1 MPIADVILQAQSSS
15 VLDSITRINQLAR
28 MGSLRSAMEEA
39 YSAVQSAPTYLP
51 LHTLMGDLLVQD
63 GQAQDAI
70 TKFSVVAHSYSVR
83 GEVAQATKLFK
94 RIIQLAPMDL
104 AARNRLIE
112 QLVARGQVDDA
123 MQEYLEL
130 AAIYYRLADLDMA
143 RKTYTNALRVVQQ
156 GTASRDWNAHIL
168 QRMADIDLQ
177 RLDWKQAMRVYEQ
190 LRTLTP
196 DDQFVR
202 KQLVDL
208 NLRMG
213 QVDKAMGELD
223 NYVNYLE
230 THRRGELAIV
240 FLEDLLKDH
249 DEQPLLKRVL
259 AARLHHAGRM
269 DEAITMLD
277 ALGETLIQSGDK
289 KGAMEVINQII
300 MMNPPN
306 VSDYRQV
313 LTQLQNS

>member
-1 MPIADVILQAQSSS
+1 
-15 VLDSITRINQLAR
+15 
-28 MGSLRSAMEEA
+28 
-39 YSAVQSAPTYLP
+39 
-51 LHTLMGDLLVQD
+51 
-63 GQAQDAI
+63 
-70 TKFSVVAHSYSVR
+70 
-83 GEVAQATKLFK
+83 
-94 RIIQLAPMDL
+94 
-104 AARNRLIE
+104 
-112 QLVARGQVDDA
+112 
-123 MQEYLEL
+123 
-130 AAIYYRLADLDMA
+130 
-143 RKTYTNALRVVQQ
+143 
-156 GTASRDWNAHIL
+156 
-168 QRMADIDLQ
+168 
-177 RLDWKQAMRVYEQ
+177 
-190 LRTLTP
+190 
-196 DDQFVR
+196 
-202 KQLVDL
+202 
-208 NLRMG
+208 MG